1 MIPTDVYKPTILL
14 KTVDRIS
21 LQRMAVIMTIKTYF
35 SEDISR
41 NNEVYNFPPD
51 ISFDFRNVYGVS
63 WTEEGDPQLE
73 NIFKKID
80 TIFKVIA
87 GENICLILISQESWQ
102 DNNRIVRYKKLTGY
116 LSEKGILLSREII
129 FRQWEIFSNHLVKH
143 LGIINVL
150 DINKEDFRKIFIRE
164 KQAYLLFC
172 LKKKILL
179 MTWKNIRKITLLTS

>member
-172 LKKKILL
+172 LK
-179 MTWKNIRKITLLTS
+179 RKYC